1 MQKYVE
7 IKRDG
12 LTLRGMLHIPN
23 DVSQKV
29 PMVILLHGFCDDRNE
44 INFVHN
50 ELSQRLCE
58 AGIASVRFDMNGSGE
73 SDGKFEDMTISSE
86 ILDAQAM
93 LRYVRSLDFVDTN
106 KIALHGCSLG
116 GCVASMVAG
125 RCKDQIQALSL
136 WCPAPDLV
144 YNLKEHMTLCGQDV
158 SNIEED
164 GCADVEGLKLSLKFY
179 QDACTLDPY
188 KEASLFD
195 KNVCTIHGD
204 QDITA
209 SCECSYKYK
218 EIFKERCKCMIV
230 KGAEHRFKSFAF
242 REARMQGALDFL
254 KEELL

>member
-1 MQKYVE
+1 M
-7 IKRDG
+7 
-12 LTLRGMLHIPN
+12 
-23 DVSQKV
+23 
-29 PMVILLHGFCDDRNE
+29 
-44 INFVHN
+44 
-50 ELSQRLCE
+50 
-58 AGIASVRFDMNGSGE
+58 
-73 SDGKFEDMTISSE
+73 
-86 ILDAQAM
+86 
-93 LRYVRSLDFVDTN
+93 
-106 KIALHGCSLG
+106 
-116 GCVASMVAG
+116 
-125 RCKDQIQALSL
+125 
-136 WCPAPDLV
+136 
-144 YNLKEHMTLCGQDV
+144 CGQDV
-158 SNIEED
+158 SNIEAD

-218 EIFKERCKCMIV
+218 EIFKERAKCIIV